1 MKKRYLLILALLTLF
16 AVSGCS
22 KKEDDW
28 IKGSFAEVEGESA
41 ADVEYWEA
49 VEKKNLQDKTEV
61 QDKTEDSAD
70 NTTHAVKYDDTYD
83 QKEEPDYKVEDYITV
98 HNYIGMRLKDPGA
111 RSVTAF
117 DVQVRLQETLHAY
130 RNTYD
135 KAGAVVQD
143 GGIIDVDYQIEVDGE
158 IYKSRENVR
167 TGIGDH
173 LLPKE
178 VEKELVGKKAGD
190 SVEVNV
196 DYADD
201 YFDKNLRGKTAT
213 VKATL
218 RSVRAFYSLS
228 NETIATLTNQ
238 KYQTVEAYMDYLYD
252 DLVRSAEERRLI
264 DFFEQIVNQMR
275 DHFDL
280 DGFPEDALAYHKDVQ
295 RRIYIYQFGPL
306 EENETYQEK
315 RDQIEEGLEEA
326 AKESLVLEMVTRYI
340 AEQEGITVTQEEYE
354 KQAASLREDFFLN
367 TPEKWDEYLAVYGED
382 SVMEDA
388 LLRKVLDFIIE
399 NADLY

>member
-28 IKGSFAEVEGESA
+28 IEGSFAEVEGESA

-49 VEKKNLQDKTEV
+49 VEKKNL